1 LRITTGNPLLLQK
14 IRRMK
19 NLLFVLSSFIC
30 LQLSAQKDPNIIII
44 TTDGF
49 RWQELF
55 GGMDSA
61 LANNARFNQG
71 DSAGMYKKYW
81 AATEQERRQKLLP
94 FLWTTLNANGQIY
107 GNRQYSNQV
116 NNANRYWF
124 SYPGYNEIF
133 TGYPDTLV
141 NSNSY
146 KPNPHTTLLDF
157 FQGHPAYQNRVAAF
171 GAWDAFA
178 RILNR
183 ERSGFLVVNAFDTLE
198 NKKASAEERLLYQLL
213 QDSYRPFGDAECLD
227 VFTHYLAMDYL
238 KTRKPKVLYIGYGET
253 DEWAHHGQY
262 KDYLNAAKQVDQWIG
277 DIWQYVQSDPLY
289 KDNTFLFITTDHG
302 RGDTV
307 KTEWTDH
314 GAAVK
319 GAGEIWFAV
328 LGPGIQPL
336 GEIKTPMQ
344 LYQKQFAQT
353 MAALLGKK
361 FMCEHEV
368 GEGIELVR

>member
-1 LRITTGNPLLLQK
+1 
-14 IRRMK
+14 MK
-19 NLLFVLSSFIC
+19 KLLFAVSTFFC
-30 LQLSAQKDPNIIII
+30 LQLIAQKDPNLIII

-61 LANNARFNQG
+61 LANNPRFNQG
-71 DSAGMYKKYW
+71 DSIALYKKYG
-81 AATEQERRQKLLP
+81 AADAEERRRKLLP
-94 FLWTTLNANGQIY
+94 FMWGELAATGQIY
-107 GNRQYSNQV
+107 GNRHYNNLV
-116 NNANRYWF
+116 NNANPYWF

-157 FQGHPAYQNRVAAF
+157 LQAQPAYKNKIAAF

-183 ERSGFLVVNAFDTLE
+183 ERSGFPVVNAFDTLQ

-227 VFTHYLAMDYL
+227 VFTHYLAMEYL
-238 KTRKPKVLYIGYGET
+238 KKKKPKVLYIGYGET

-262 KDYLNAAKQVDQWIG
+262 RDYLHAARQVDEWIG
-277 DIWQYVQSDPLY
+277 DIWNYVQSDPLY
-289 KDNTFLFITTDHG
+289 KNNTYLFITTDHG
-302 RGDTV
+302 RGDTI
-307 KTEWTDH
+307 KTAWTDH
-314 GAAVK
+314 GASIK

-328 LGPGIQPL
+328 LGPGIKPL
-336 GEIKTPMQ
+336 GEIKTPKQ
-344 LYQKQFAQT
+344 LYQKQFAQS
-353 MAALLGKK
+353 MAGLLGKN
-361 FMCEHEV
+361 FVCEHPV
-368 GEGIELVR
+368 GEGIELRK